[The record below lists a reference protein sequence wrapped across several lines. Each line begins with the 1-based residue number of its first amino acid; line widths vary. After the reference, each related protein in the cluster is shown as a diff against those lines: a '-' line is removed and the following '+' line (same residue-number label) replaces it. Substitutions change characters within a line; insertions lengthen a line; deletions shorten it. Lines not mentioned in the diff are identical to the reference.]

1 MCELIWQSEKLTSR
15 SSLGSY
21 VDSKPGQLGSCA
33 PSYHRDGNLTQTST
47 LTPTSRQGDMNPH
60 ACLLD
65 IHGRCYIETWIMN
78 FLAWIPRGR
87 RSRLGTL
94 RVSQL
99 RYCLF
104 SWGCLLTLR
113 RTTAPRE
120 PFRTAIVLEPS
131 AEPQFP
137 LSLKGSIVSIRK
149 EGKLIKPRSR
159 HTLRVR
165 KPPVNSREHQEHI

>member
-1 MCELIWQSEKLTSR
+1 MMCELIWQSEKLRSR
-15 SSLGSY
+15 SSRGSY
-21 VDSKPGQLGSCA
+21 VDSKAGQLGGRA
-33 PSYHRDGNLTQTST
+33 PSYHRDSSLTQTST
-47 LTPTSRQGDMNPH
+47 LTPTSRQGDMNPR

-65 IHGRCYIETWIMN
+65 IHGHCYIETCIVN
-78 FLAWIPRGR
+78 SVAWILQGR

-104 SWGCLLTLR
+104 SWGYLLTSR
-113 RTTAPRE
+113 RTTGPRE

-137 LSLKGSIVSIRK
+137 LSLKGSIVSTRK
-149 EGKLIKPRSR
+149 EG
-159 HTLRVR
+159 R
-165 KPPVNSREHQEHI
+165 KAYQTQKSAYPSSEETAR